1 VVRGGLP
8 RVDDTR
14 GISTSHL
21 SRPSI
26 RSAIK
31 ALDGEGF
38 KFVHSFCDTQGETSE
53 MKKNE
58 ALLLLVLVALSGAS
72 GLAPTPKRGT
82 PFPPARSKSVAAS
95 APAALSSLSG
105 VGGLGGVG
113 EPALHP
119 RSPVPVGPRVLT
131 PPCLPSVALCRAAFM
146 GPAHAGGK
154 LMLRASGGAKSMS
167 AVPMQVDEKKS

>member
-1 VVRGGLP
+1 MALMITALGGGVLFGGKKVR
-8 RVDDTR
+8 
-14 GISTSHL
+14 
-21 SRPSI
+21 
-26 RSAIK
+26 A
-31 ALDGEGF
+31 
-38 KFVHSFCDTQGETSE
+38 FCDTQGETSE

-58 ALLLLVLVALSGAS
+58 ALLLLVALSGAS
-72 GLAPTPKRGT
+72 GLAPTPKHAT
-82 PFPPARSKSVAAS
+82 TFPPARSKSVAAS

-105 VGGLGGVG
+105 FGGLGGVG

-154 LMLRASGGAKSMS
+154 LMLRASDYGLLLLTSPSGGPKSMS